1 MKQISDLVGL
11 QRTYFETGATRSVAF
26 RKEQLK
32 KLKNAVTVN
41 QNAILNALHTDLHK
55 SAFEGYA
62 TEVGIV
68 QEELSFTIKH
78 LSKWAKPKK
87 VKTPLTQ
94 FPSTSIQYFDP
105 YGVTLIMSPWNYPFQ
120 LAIAPLIGAISGGN
134 TCIIKPSN
142 YSLATSQIIQKIISE
157 TFEEQYIAVVE
168 GGRDAN
174 TSLLEQKFDYIFF
187 TGGVTVGKLVME
199 SASKNLTPVSL
210 ELGGKS
216 PCIID
221 DTADIDLAAKRLA
234 WGKYLNA
241 GQTCVAPDYV
251 LVQKTVKDALLA
263 SLKKWI
269 CFFYTENPLENP
281 DYPKI
286 ITDHHF
292 KRLSALI
299 DGSNPA
305 NGTVLIG
312 GQTKGDTRTIT
323 PTILDNPSPTSPV
336 MAEEIFGPILP
347 VIEINTLS
355 EAIEFVRSR
364 PHPLAL
370 YFFSTNKKNQ
380 DTIINSLNYG
390 GGCINDVIIHLATS
404 YMPFGGVGNSGM
416 GQYHGKDSFTTFTH
430 AKSVLKKAN
439 WLDIPVRYPPYKNK
453 IKLLKLLMK

>member
-281 DYPKI
+281 D
-286 ITDHHF
+286 
-292 KRLSALI
+292 
-299 DGSNPA
+299 
-305 NGTVLIG
+305 
-312 GQTKGDTRTIT
+312 
-323 PTILDNPSPTSPV
+323 
-336 MAEEIFGPILP
+336 
-347 VIEINTLS
+347 
-355 EAIEFVRSR
+355 
-364 PHPLAL
+364 
-370 YFFSTNKKNQ
+370 
-380 DTIINSLNYG
+380 
-390 GGCINDVIIHLATS
+390 
-404 YMPFGGVGNSGM
+404 
-416 GQYHGKDSFTTFTH
+416 
-430 AKSVLKKAN
+430 
-439 WLDIPVRYPPYKNK
+439 
-453 IKLLKLLMK
+453 